1 MLNVQDYFYICLE
14 LSSFL
19 LLLSSSVN
27 CIYPFNIYY
36 LSFSSRQ
43 KRMYVWI
50 RNICLLL
57 IVRMKL
63 RLMDVRVRA
72 RAKSTCLVCKRTRD
86 HHHITLKCV
95 WWLLLI
101 YLCMYG
107 VGRWTIQTRTYYR
120 WSSSSSPFFSLL
132 LPQRII
138 FVLIV
143 VNRRT
148 RLSLS
153 PVYQLTRWNV

>member
-1 MLNVQDYFYICLE
+1 MHIKFFHSFFCLIRKKKGLHTMLNVQDYFYICLE

-86 HHHITLKCV
+86 HHHITLKYV

-101 YLCMYG
+101 YICMVL
-107 VGRWTIQTRTYYR
+107 VGEPSKHAHTIDDPHLLRLFF
-120 WSSSSSPFFSLL
+120 PFCCYH
-132 LPQRII
+132 
-138 FVLIV
+138 
-143 VNRRT
+143 NE
-148 RLSLS
+148 
-153 PVYQLTRWNV
+153 